1 MSIVRNINTDI
12 QPLSSASI
20 KEGLIDTRLADIGI
34 IASIRGQQITSII
47 WLALISEHKVNLLET
62 QNGTMRLKRY
72 IESSLK

>member
-34 IASIRGQQITSII
+34 IASILGQQITSII